1 MFLSASL
8 LKAVRLTH
16 LYVGVFVAPA
26 ILFFAFT
33 GAVQTFS
40 LHETTKGSDYH
51 PPRIL
56 VILAQ
61 IHKKQTPVVY
71 SKTPAPSAASK
82 PPKGSETASSGVV
95 AAAKPALP
103 AATDPPKHDAWPLK
117 VFFLLASISLCISTL
132 SGTYMSYKYVRNRT
146 LITTLLILGLVI
158 PVLMILV

>member
-1 MFLSASL
+1 MFPSASL

-40 LHETTKGSDYH
+40 LHETTKGSDYR

-61 IHKKQTPVVY
+61 IHKKQTPVVT
-71 SKTPAPSAASK
+71 SKAPAPSAATKS
-82 PPKGSETASSGVV
+82 PKSSEGASNGLTAP
-95 AAAKPALP
+95 KPAPP
-103 AATDPPKHDAWPLK
+103 AAPDPQKQHNPWPLK
-117 VFFLLASISLCISTL
+117 IFFLLASISLCISTF
-132 SGTYMSYKYVRNRT
+132 SGIYMSYRYVRNQT
-146 LITTLLILGLVI
+146 LITTLLILGVVV
-158 PVLMILV
+158 PVLMILA